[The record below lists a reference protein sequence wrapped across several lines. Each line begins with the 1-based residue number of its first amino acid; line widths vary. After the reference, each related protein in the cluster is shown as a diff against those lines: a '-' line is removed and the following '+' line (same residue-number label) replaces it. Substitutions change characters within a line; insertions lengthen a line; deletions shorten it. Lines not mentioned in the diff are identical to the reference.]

1 MYLRANKRIKDGK
14 EHRYWS
20 VEESRRLRSGR
31 VVQRRV
37 LYLGEINDSQQAAWR
52 KTLEVFDEVEQRAA
66 SLSLFP
72 EDRALP
78 ADALGWRAGEVEG
91 DGVAAAAGVWQLL
104 AGVRAVA
111 AVGVERVLGRAAG
124 QGAGGSAVGEGAG
137 VAGGEPAGG
146 AGQRVPFA
154 PARV

>member
-1 MYLRANKRIKDGK
+1 MYLRANKRKKDGK

-52 KTLEVFDEVEQRAA
+52 KTLEVFDEAEQRAA

-72 EDRALP
+72 EDRTLP
-78 ADALGWRAGEVEG
+78 ADACKRSKLAVLTRAE
-91 DGVAAAAGVWQLL
+91 D
-104 AGVRAVA
+104 
-111 AVGVERVLGRAAG
+111 RVHL
-124 QGAGGSAVGEGAG
+124 
-137 VAGGEPAGG
+137 
-146 AGQRVPFA
+146 
-154 PARV
+154 